1 MPSETKSEKCRLII
15 AALKRNDSL
24 RSDAWRRKWNRRAV
38 STIHALPKDLEG
50 TAIAIDATREEM
62 SLLCKLRAEN
72 ARLNNQLAALQ
83 AQVAWRQID
92 SAPKD
97 GTLIICRRDNRV
109 AIGRW
114 VGRYFSWGWADE
126 PTHWQPM
133 PRWQEGISHEYE

>member
-1 MPSETKSEKCRLII
+1 MSDTKSEKCHLII

-38 STIHALPKDLEG
+38 STIHALLKDLEE

-62 SLLCKLRAEN
+62 SLLCQLRAEN
-72 ARLNNQLAALQ
+72 ASLNNQLAALQ
-83 AQVAWRQID
+83 AQVAWRPID

-97 GTLIICRRDNRV
+97 GTWFICRRRDRV

-114 VGRYFSWGWADE
+114 AGRYFSWEWGDE
-126 PTHWQPM
+126 PRYWQPM
-133 PRWQEGISHEYE
+133 PHWQEGINHESE